1 MELEIGRL
9 IEACGGRM
17 LVSPADDAAIARG
30 LTWDSRDVEPGFVY
44 AAIVGERVDGHAFVE
59 SAIRA
64 GAVCALCSAE
74 PSAAAIAAALEAG
87 GCIVVV
93 EDVPAAIAAIASAW
107 RDELDATVIGV
118 TGSVGKTT
126 TKGLVRDI
134 LSTKYKTWA
143 TKGNFNNELG
153 APYTVI
159 SAPAGT
165 QMLVVEMGMDRP
177 GQIAHLAGMAK
188 PDMGI
193 VSIVGTSHLE
203 YLKTRE
209 NIALAKAELLDALPE
224 GGRAF
229 VNASCDMTPLM
240 VEHSR
245 LTQRGVSVC
254 AFSSAGEPE
263 ASLGAW
269 AAGDAV
275 WAEDISVDGQGHPRF
290 TLCARG
296 AGLVGEGERRA
307 SATLSLRGA
316 QNVSNAC
323 GAVGVCL
330 ACGMTFDEV
339 VAALEAAQPEA
350 GRAELVRAKCGA
362 VVFNDAYNAAPES
375 MCAAIAT
382 LAAYE
387 ASGRRIAVLGDMGEL
402 GCASAEGHARAGRA
416 AASAG
421 IDALVCVGELSRGT
435 ARAAEE
441 AGMPRENIVRVA
453 NADEALAYLTKNIA
467 EGDAVLVKASHY
479 MGLDRVVEGI
489 VE

>member
-9 IEACGGRM
+9 IEACGGRV
-17 LVSPADDAAIARG
+17 LVPPADSLAIVRG
-30 LTWDSRDVEPGFVY
+30 LTWDSRDVARGFVY
-44 AAIVGERVDGHAFVE
+44 AAIVGERVDGHAFVA
-59 SAIRA
+59 SAIQA
-64 GAVCALCSAE
+64 GAICALCSAE
-74 PSAAAIAAALEAG
+74 PDAAAIEAAQAAG
-87 GCIVVV
+87 AAIVVV
-93 EDVPAAIAAIASAW
+93 GDVPAAIAAIAEAW
-107 RDELDATVIGV
+107 RDMLDAVVIGV

-126 TKGLVRDI
+126 TKGLIRDV

-159 SAPAGT
+159 SAPADT

-177 GQIAHLAGMAK
+177 GQIAHLAAMAK

-229 VNASCDMTPLM
+229 LNAACDMTPFM
-240 VEHSR
+240 AEHSE
-245 LTQRGVSVC
+245 LAQRGVHAC
-254 AFSSAGEPE
+254 AFSAAGEPNAE
-263 ASLGAW
+263 QGAW

-275 WAEDISVDGQGHPRF
+275 WAEDVSVDGEGHPSF
-290 TLCARG
+290 VLCARG
-296 AGLVGEGERRA
+296 EGLVGETVRRA
-307 SATLSLRGA
+307 RVTLSLRGA

-323 GAVGVCL
+323 GAAGVCL

-339 VAALEAAQPEA
+339 AAALAAAQPEA
-350 GRAELVRAKCGA
+350 GRAQLLHAKCGA

-387 ASGRRIAVLGDMGEL
+387 TAGRRIAVLGDMGEL
-402 GCASAEGHARAGRA
+402 GPASAEGHARAGRA
-416 AASAG
+416 AAEAG
-421 IDALVCVGELSRGT
+421 IDALVCVGELSRAT
-435 ARAAEE
+435 AQAAID
-441 AGMPRENIVRVA
+441 AGMPADCVVRVDDA
-453 NADEALAYLTKNIA
+453 AAALAHLSKTVAK
-467 EGDAVLVKASHY
+467 GDAVLVKASHY

-489 VE
+489 IE